1 MNKKIWK
8 TTLVSAI
15 TVSTTA
21 GLLSSFL
28 TLPSTNVVKN
38 NDFYNENKSLPKPK
52 INQKTQLEV
61 LPDSNLKYH
70 SIKWS
75 GDEVVLE
82 ALEKLFSV
90 PEMSGFPSLST
101 NYLDLYNFLST
112 PKLPSVFLEELDNYT
127 GLSTT
132 QSVYSGLVFLAPLLT
147 APRFPTSSPPAL
159 QDLFFWP
166 ETATTVAENHQQFK
180 DWWLNTRLRYFL
192 NSFLNHSNPDPNL
205 KKIVDNSPFELI
217 DDTIGYPFL
226 FLSLS
231 PRSAYRTQEIAN
243 DLTGALSFEITLQ
256 ASGGFNINNG
266 LPNPPNYDKDA
277 PNISFEGSSWG
288 RITDP
293 RYYVL
298 NSTTP
303 NPTIFP
309 NHPTILNNVLKLN
322 INNKILRDWYT
333 SEQLKNTFAW
343 SFTDRALNSNFQKF
357 NQLPTPIDAPLITLN
372 GSNQEIGFSGNVI
385 ATKPITSF
393 KDFIDF
399 YRDILGPKFNYNF
412 NNPNNQNTTYTQP
425 LFKKSADVP
434 SIVNIMLDT
443 IIPTLPNP
451 ILQKM
456 ALVTFFQTNFAF
468 MELVAT
474 TLGLTKPPT
483 DTSDKIFIWDNIK
496 TVLGITNADFENL
509 AQYHLDQINGSL
521 NPLKIPPSSFDFLDN
536 SFIIDFKK
544 LDNTESLVGSK
555 FDIKEAIFDLTFRI
569 KGLLHNPPQDGV
581 AHQQDRG
588 ILFDEKDI
596 EVALVDNTLDIRRDK
611 GISWNIVNEILDP
624 NNTLPETE
632 KVKIASELDVDKLK
646 KIILNKKSYFWVSNF
661 DTQKDFIINP
671 IGDIPNNMN
680 YGQLGITTL
689 ELPEKEYWKVDDNRG
704 IIWLE
709 SLSIKYRSNF
719 NNSDVI
725 TKTIS
730 NIRIDFKDYP
740 IKFPEAEYSLEN
752 NKLSDKGK
760 DFTQTQYKELNKF
773 AEKINNSNII
783 DNSTQKALMDEFF
796 TIEMKSKTEK
806 SLDKPQREFI
816 QQILKTP
823 RMLKVQLSPLQG
835 NRFTMTFEFNSLKI
849 TDENFIVF
857 KVFFDI
863 NPTFFPLDNQVVIP
877 PKPPVVSDIGTITE
891 KSETPI
897 NFGEIAIWLFP
908 VIAISIGAILL
919 AVYCFIQYRKKI

>member
-15 TVSTTA
+15 TVLTTA

-28 TLPSTNVVKN
+28 TLPPTNTIKN
-38 NDFYNENKSLPKPK
+38 SVFSNENKPLPNPK
-52 INQKTQLEV
+52 ANQKTQLEP
-61 LPDSNLKYH
+61 LPDSNLNYH
-70 SIKWS
+70 GIKFS
-75 GDEVVLE
+75 GDEVILD

-90 PEMSGFPSLST
+90 PEMNGFPSLST

-112 PKLPSVFLEELDNYT
+112 PKLPSIFLEELENYT
-127 GLSTT
+127 GLPIT
-132 QSVYSGLVFLAPLLT
+132 QSFYDGLIFLAPLLT
-147 APRFPTSSPPAL
+147 APRVPSSSPTI

-192 NSFLNHSNPDPNL
+192 NSFLNHSNPNPTL
-205 KKIVDNSPFELI
+205 KKIIDNSPFELI
-217 DDTIGYPFL
+217 DDTMGYPFL

-243 DLTGALSFEITLQ
+243 DLTGELSFEITLQ
-256 ASGGFNINNG
+256 ASGGFNTNR
-266 LPNPPNYDKDA
+266 LPITPNYDKNA
-277 PNISFEGSSWG
+277 QNIFFEGGSGG

-293 RYYVL
+293 RWYVL

-303 NPTIFP
+303 DPTIFP
-309 NHPTILNNVLKLN
+309 NHPTILNNILKLN
-322 INNKILRDWYT
+322 INNKILPIWYT
-333 SEQLKNTFAW
+333 PEQLKNTFAW

-357 NQLPTPIDAPLITLN
+357 NQLSTPIQAPLITLN
-372 GSNQEIGFSGNVI
+372 GSKQEIGFSGNVI
-385 ATKPITSF
+385 KTKTITSF

-399 YRDILGPKFNYNF
+399 YRDILGPNFNYNF
-412 NNPNNQNTTYTQP
+412 NNLNNQNITYIQS

-451 ILQKM
+451 ILQKI

-468 MELVAT
+468 MDLVAT
-474 TLGLTKPPT
+474 TLGLTKPSN

-496 TVLGITNADFENL
+496 TVLDITDADFENL

-521 NPLKIPPSSFDFLDN
+521 NPLKIPPSVFGFLDN
-536 SFIIDFKK
+536 SFVINFKK
-544 LDNTESLVGSK
+544 LDNAESLVGSK
-555 FDIKEAIFDLTFRI
+555 FDIKKTSFDLTFRI
-569 KGLLHNPPQDGV
+569 KGLLHNQPQDGV
-581 AHQQDRG
+581 TLQQDRG
-588 ILFDEKDI
+588 ILFKEKDI

-611 GISWNIVNEILDP
+611 GISWKTVNEILDP
-624 NNTLPETE
+624 NNTLPETA
-632 KVKIASELDVDKLK
+632 KVKIASELDVEKLK
-646 KIILNKKSYFWVSNF
+646 KIILNKKSDFWVSNF
-661 DTQKDFIINP
+661 DTQKNFTINP
-671 IGDIPNNMN
+671 TGQHIPNDIN
-680 YGQLGITTL
+680 YGQLSITAL

-709 SLSIKYRSNF
+709 SLSIEYRSDF
-719 NNSDVI
+719 NNLDVT

-740 IKFPEAEYSLEN
+740 IKFPEAEYFLEN
-752 NKLSDKGK
+752 NKLSDKSK
-760 DFTQTQYKELNKF
+760 DFTQTQYKELKIF
-773 AEKINNSNII
+773 VEKINNSNII
-783 DNSTQKALMDEFF
+783 DNSIQRELMNEFF
-796 TIEMKSKTEK
+796 TIEMKSKTGK
-806 SLDKPQREFI
+806 PLDKSQRDFI

-823 RMLKVQLSPLQG
+823 RTLKVQLSPLQG
-835 NRFTMTFEFNSLKI
+835 NRFTLTFEFNSLKI
-849 TDENFIVF
+849 TDENFISF
-857 KVFFDI
+857 EVFFHI